1 MRWLYLLA
9 ASAATTFAPLSFAQ
23 LAPPNDAGVSMGHIH
38 LTVPDPDAQI
48 KVWVDVLGATASKLV
63 APGLPPVANPLNL
76 LKLPGIFII
85 VTKAAATEG
94 SNGSTVNHIGFLVK
108 DYPSLEAKL
117 AAANI
122 PAVFDNK
129 KNQMIVTF
137 PDQVRV
143 EFNEDTAITAPVV
156 FHHIHLMTPEPDAL
170 QAWYVKTFGAEASTR
185 RNLPAAKIPG
195 GEVDFLKAKETQVP
209 TKGRTLDHIGFE
221 IKDLEAFCKKL
232 DADGIKFDM
241 PFRDVPA
248 IGLKIAFIIDPVGTR
263 IELTQGLEGK

>member
-1 MRWLYLLA
+1 MRWLCLLA
-9 ASAATTFAPLSFAQ
+9 AGAATMFAPLAFAQ
-23 LAPPNDAGVSMGHIH
+23 LAAPNEAGVSVGHVH

-48 KVWVDVLGATASKLV
+48 KVWVDVLGATASKD
-63 APGLPPVANPLNL
+63 GPLNL

-85 VTKAAATEG
+85 VTKAPATEG
-94 SNGSTVNHIGFLVK
+94 SDGSTANHIGFLVK
-108 DYPSLEAKL
+108 DYAALKAKL

-122 PAVFDNK
+122 PTVFDIEKNK
-129 KNQMIVTF
+129 QIMVTF

-143 EFNEDTAITAPVV
+143 EFNEDASIAAPVV
-156 FHHIHLMTPEPDAL
+156 FHHIHLMTTDPAAL
-170 QAWYVKTFGAEASTR
+170 QAWYVKTFAAEATTR
-185 RNLPAAKIPG
+185 RNLPAAKLPG
-195 GEVDFLKAKETQVP
+195 GEVDFLKAKEAPAP

-221 IKDLEAFCKKL
+221 IKDLDSFAKKL

-241 PFRDVPA
+241 PVRDVPA

>member
-1 MRWLYLLA
+1 MRWLCLV
-9 ASAATTFAPLSFAQ
+9 AATTVCLFAQ

-48 KVWVDVLGATASKLV
+48 KAWVDVLGGTASK
-63 APGLPPVANPLNL
+63 AGPLNL
-76 LKLPGIFII
+76 VKLPGIFII
-85 VTKAAATEG
+85 VTKANATEG
-94 SNGSTVNHIGFLVK
+94 SNGSTANHIGFLVK
-108 DYPSLEAKL
+108 DYAALETKL

-122 PAVFDNK
+122 PPVFDNK
-129 KNQMIVTF
+129 KDQTIVTF
-137 PDQVRV
+137 PDNVRV
-143 EFNEDTAITAPVV
+143 EFNADPSISPPVV
-156 FHHIHLMTPEPDAL
+156 FHHIHLMTTDPEAL
-170 QAWYVKTFGAEASTR
+170 QAWYIKTFGAEASTR

-195 GEVDFLKAKETQVP
+195 GEVDFLKAKDAPAP

-221 IKDLEAFCKKL
+221 IKDLDAFCKKL
-232 DADGIKFDM
+232 TADGITFDM

>member
-1 MRWLYLLA
+1 MRWLWLLA
-9 ASAATTFAPLSFAQ
+9 AAPLFAQ

-48 KVWVDVLGATASKLV
+48 KVWVDVLGATASKD
-63 APGLPPVANPLNL
+63 GPLNL
-76 LKLPGIFII
+76 VKLPGIFVI
-85 VTKAAATEG
+85 VTKANATEG
-94 SNGSTVNHIGFLVK
+94 SNGSTANHIGFLVK
-108 DYPSLEAKL
+108 DYAALETKP

-122 PAVFDNK
+122 PSVFAN
-129 KNQMIVTF
+129 N
-137 PDQVRV
+137 VRV
-143 EFNEDTAITAPVV
+143 EFNADPSISAPVM
-156 FHHIHLMTPEPDAL
+156 FHHIHLMTTDPETL

-195 GEVDFLKAKETQVP
+195 GEVDFLKAKEAPAP

-232 DADGIKFDM
+232 DADGMKFDM
-241 PFRDVPA
+241 PYRDVPA

>member
-1 MRWLYLLA
+1 MRWLCLLV
-9 ASAATTFAPLSFAQ
+9 ASAATTFAQ

-48 KVWVDVLGATASKLV
+48 KVWVDVLGATTSKLV

-76 LKLPGIFII
+76 VKLPGIFII
-85 VTKAAATEG
+85 VSKAASTEG
-94 SNGSTVNHIGFLVK
+94 SDGSTANHIGFLVK
-108 DYPSLEAKL
+108 DYAGLKAKL

-122 PAVFDNK
+122 PTVFDLEKNK
-129 KNQMIVTF
+129 QIMVTF
-137 PDQVRV
+137 PDKVRV
-143 EFNEDTAITAPVV
+143 EFNEDASIDAPVI
-156 FHHIHLMTPEPDAL
+156 FHHIHLTTTDPAAL
-170 QAWYVKTFGAEASTR
+170 QAWYVKTFGAKATTR

-195 GEVDFLKAKETQVP
+195 GEVDFLKAKDAPAP

-221 IKDLEAFCKKL
+221 IKDLDAFCKKL
-232 DADGIKFDM
+232 TADGMTFDM

-263 IELTQGLEGK
+263 IELTQGLAGK

>member
-1 MRWLYLLA
+1 MRWLRLLV
-9 ASAATTFAPLSFAQ
+9 ASTATLFAPLSYGQ
-23 LAPPNDAGVSMGHIH
+23 LAAPNDAGVSLGHIH

-48 KVWVDVLGATASKLV
+48 KVWTEVLGATASK
-63 APGLPPVANPLNL
+63 AGPLNL

-85 VTKAAATEG
+85 VTKADATAG
-94 SNGSTVNHIGFLVK
+94 SNGSTANHIGFLVK
-108 DYPSLEAKL
+108 DYPALETKL
-117 AAANI
+117 MAANI

-137 PDQVRV
+137 PNDIRV
-143 EFNEDTAITAPVV
+143 EFNEDTTISAPVV
-156 FHHIHLMTPEPDAL
+156 FHHIHLMTTDPAAL

-195 GEVDFLKAKETQVP
+195 GEVDFLMAKEAPAP

-221 IKDLEAFCKKL
+221 IKDLDAFCKKL
-232 DADGIKFDM
+232 EADGIKFDM
-241 PFRDVPA
+241 PFRDVPT

-263 IELTQGLEGK
+263 IELTQGLATK

>member
-1 MRWLYLLA
+1 MRWLCLLA
-9 ASAATTFAPLSFAQ
+9 ATAVSLFGQ
-23 LAPPNDAGVSMGHIH
+23 LAPPNDAGASLGHIH

-48 KVWVDVLGATASKLV
+48 KVWVDVLGATTLKD
-63 APGLPPVANPLNL
+63 GPLNL
-76 LKLPGIFII
+76 VKLPGIFII
-85 VTKAAATEG
+85 VTKANATEG
-94 SNGSTVNHIGFLVK
+94 SNGSTANHIGFLVK
-108 DYPSLEAKL
+108 DYVALETKL

-122 PAVFDNK
+122 PPVFDNK
-129 KNQMIVTF
+129 KDQMIVTF

-143 EFNEDTAITAPVV
+143 EFAADPSISAPVV
-156 FHHIHLMTPEPDAL
+156 FHHIHLMTMDPAAL
-170 QAWYVKTFGAEASTR
+170 QAWYVKSFGAEASTR

-195 GEVDFLKAKETQVP
+195 GEVDFLMAKEAPAP

-221 IKDLEAFCKKL
+221 IKDLDAFCKKL
-232 DADGIKFDM
+232 AADGMAFDM

>member
-1 MRWLYLLA
+1 MRWLCLLA
-9 ASAATTFAPLSFAQ
+9 ASAATMFAQ

-48 KVWVDVLGATASKLV
+48 KVWVDVLGATASK
-63 APGLPPVANPLNL
+63 AGPLNL
-76 LKLPGIFII
+76 VKLPGIFII
-85 VTKAAATEG
+85 VTKSTTATEG
-94 SNGSTVNHIGFLVK
+94 SDGSTANHVGFLVK
-108 DYPSLEAKL
+108 DYAGLKAKL

-122 PAVFDNK
+122 PTVFDLEKNK
-129 KNQMIVTF
+129 QIMVTF
-137 PDQVRV
+137 PDKVRV
-143 EFNEDTAITAPVV
+143 EFNEDASISPPVV
-156 FHHIHLMTPEPDAL
+156 FHHIHLMTTDPAAL
-170 QAWYVKTFGAEASTR
+170 QAWYVKTFGAEATTR

-195 GEVDFLKAKETQVP
+195 GEVDFLKAKEELAP

-263 IELTQGLEGK
+263 IELTQGLAGK